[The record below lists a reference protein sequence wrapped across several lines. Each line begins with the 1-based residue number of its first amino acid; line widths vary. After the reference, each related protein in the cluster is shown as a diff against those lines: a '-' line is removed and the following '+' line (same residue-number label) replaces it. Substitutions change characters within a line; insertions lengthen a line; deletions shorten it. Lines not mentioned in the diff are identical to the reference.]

1 MNKVNH
7 ISPHEELG
15 RVGRVRAAIG
25 AVLGAAAT
33 QRLIDRPGG
42 VRILDSAALSRE
54 VAGWCEVPVPLR
66 DSPDPLGRAAFEKWF
81 GDSVVLNGDGTPL
94 PVFHATKAGDFTV
107 FDLGRASP
115 SNRFGPGFYFTQD
128 KATLDVYGDGG
139 RVVSAYLRITRP
151 QIGDALTEDQIES
164 FFGAL
169 QDKVFPNGFD
179 ATQAHAIARERALQA
194 PDEAFAVLLSAQCG
208 YISTADWVRGMDA
221 MAIDGIIREV
231 NGHPEYVVLHPEQI
245 KSAVDNNGQY
255 DPNNPD
261 IMHSLG
267 QELHWTAGSVSS
279 PQIAPLFPAGAIA
292 RQGEDA
298 AVAEQYA
305 QERAAVER
313 ALQRFA
319 GDGCAVYAHAHG
331 DHWKMIG
338 RDAQRQWFVQGF
350 DMAGPL
356 GRTVHEDQASA
367 ECELGAGGHGR
378 RDDQAFAL
386 ARDLPGFQR
395 GLFAS
400 DVWSRVGT
408 GEISFAEGNRRL
420 SEYDG
425 HAAARLHAGARVAQA
440 FYTPK
445 DDTVILI
452 ADRIAPGREVA
463 VFLHEIMHK
472 HGPRVVGAAGMRR
485 LVDGVK
491 AWASAP
497 QATTERSIHDAA
509 NARARASAW
518 PAAQAYDEEL
528 LAYAVEE
535 AVSRGVRPA
544 LEGREGSA
552 EQWLGDV
559 VATLRG
565 VIVQI
570 TQGAAPDL
578 DAQQIV
584 DLAYALAQMES
595 PEHGPKIREQLE
607 TMKSVHA
614 GSEED
619 ALARVIYHVSPLPEF
634 DGARATSIRAAQDL
648 WNLLDDRRQEI
659 GLPVA
664 EHDEIEAKMR
674 ALERLE
680 HSMREDDRA
689 FGNNAGIDANAFYA
703 TSQPDYWRDTQADE
717 LGLNYESGGIY
728 AVLTKVMPEESM
740 VTSGMG
746 QQAPEAAISP
756 NNVERILGPYQT
768 KAEADAAVRSAYD
781 VRSHPRRKTETA
793 EFQVWF
799 GDSKVVDAN
808 GKPLVVYHGTDQSF
822 FAFDRSKISSRT
834 GDGASHL
841 GFYFSSNKQVATYF
855 TDGND
860 VNGLMLVYL
869 SIANPYRMTADEF
882 EANMSAMDAEEAQ
895 DIRASLERDGHDG
908 IIVGQ
913 GAGGGFIDSDGETYI
928 VFRPEQVKSAISN
941 NDQFDPDNTDIRFS
955 RAPGHGRDVLASP
968 TGDREEAIYAP
979 RSLSGPVAN
988 ESTATAPDIGGAAF
1002 GRALGDLPS
1011 AVQEMLAAE
1020 KALEVV
1026 RSGDPNGVT
1035 LDRWMALSD
1044 RSLKA
1049 KKALTAEL
1057 SRLRDD
1063 GFALQA
1069 QASGGRMVTLTQS
1082 AQQPGKWQLTRFSAD
1097 GAPWGDTNHAS
1108 KDQAIREFIDEA
1120 DLSSM
1125 TDGAGAPFSRAS
1137 TPSGQAQPEAFK
1149 VWFGA
1154 SKAVDASGKPLV
1166 VYHGRDGNFSQ
1177 FNTNGGPGKTSG
1189 TGAFFSS
1196 RPIVADTYAIGT
1208 EPNVAPVYLSLQTP
1222 VIIDAQGRN
1231 WDSVAQSARVHLPAA
1246 KVSDQADEN
1255 LLAQLEGVPPKQGV
1269 TRNLK
1274 AKNTTVRE
1282 IFKGEWDYPDDTA
1295 STDDLARWARKQ
1307 GYDGV
1312 VIHNVKDRG
1321 PSGRFATD
1329 EALEPS
1335 TIYVA
1340 FRPEQIKS
1348 AIGNIGAFD
1357 SANPD
1362 IRFSF
1367 AGPSADGADARALAA
1382 AQERIEAGEA
1392 ADVIRRDTGWFQ
1404 GPDSKWRYEIS
1415 DDQADIISV
1424 EQWGMHAESGNLRL
1438 TDMLHH
1444 PALFAAYPLLG
1455 EIPVTFRKST
1465 GARAAMF
1472 CGEMQIDSATFQ
1484 IEGLV
1489 GPAGGYAR
1497 RDLLR
1502 TVLHEVQHAIQGRE
1516 GFASGGNWM
1525 DAFADP
1531 RMRPT
1536 ATACGLRAAQ
1546 QLLSDRLTAIAAPLS
1561 LEEFAR
1567 QAWSGSEVTDE
1578 VQASYAQYCADT
1590 RAAAGK
1596 RSNQVLAQEWAAKEW
1611 YRRLAGE
1618 VEARNVSVRLPLT
1631 PQERVDRAPGV
1642 TADVAGADVI
1652 VLFGGQEM
1660 HDAAP
1665 PVNIQRCWHGSPYRF
1680 DRFDLARVRSGEGA
1694 LAFGW
1699 GVYLAGAKEVARNYT
1714 GVEGIGGASVPHFFA
1729 IKGVP
1734 TQPRSPEQ
1742 KAADLICGMGLQG
1755 ARKLARGM
1763 LMEAERG
1770 EPWTMDRG
1778 LDYYAAIARITNECG
1793 SRMEVKRSG
1802 GFLYEASIPTDGYL
1816 LWDAPMCDQ
1825 PPEVLS
1831 ALREHGFGRGT
1842 TRAGEWLVHM
1852 WGALRGEGFEDI
1864 ASLAPGAPQEAMS
1877 RWLSS
1882 IGIHG
1887 IQYLDAYTRSG
1898 CREASFNY
1906 VVFQETDVQIERAVE
1921 IRVAREKM
1929 A

>member
-7 ISPHEELG
+7 VSPHEELG
-15 RVGRVRAAIG
+15 SVGRVRAAIG

-33 QRLIDRPGG
+33 QRLIERPGG

-66 DSPDPLGRAAFEKWF
+66 GSPGPQGRAAFEKWF

-94 PVFHATKAGDFTV
+94 QVFHATKAGDFTV

-115 SNRFGPGFYFTQD
+115 SNRFGPGVYFTQD

-139 RVVSAYLRITRP
+139 RVVSVYLRITRP

-169 QDKVFPNGFD
+169 HDKVFPNGFD
-179 ATQAHAIARERALQA
+179 ATQAHAIARERALQE

-208 YISTADWVRGMDA
+208 YISAADWVRGMDA
-221 MAIDGIIREV
+221 MGIDGIIREV

-305 QERAAVER
+305 QERAAVEK
-313 ALQRFA
+313 ALQQFA
-319 GDGCAVYAHAHG
+319 GDGCTVYAHAHG

-338 RDAQRQWFVQGF
+338 RDARRQWFVQGF

-356 GRTVHEDQASA
+356 GRTVHEDKASA
-367 ECELGAGGHGR
+367 ERELGAGGYGQ

-400 DVWSRVGT
+400 DVWSRVGA
-408 GEISFAEGNRRL
+408 GDLSFADGNRLL
-420 SEYDG
+420 SDYDG

-445 DDTVILI
+445 DDTVIMI

-472 HGPRVVGAAGMRR
+472 HGPQVVGAAGMRR

-497 QATTERSIHDAA
+497 QATTERNIHDAA
-509 NARARASAW
+509 STRARASAW

-535 AVSRGVRPA
+535 AVSRGVRPT

-565 VIVQI
+565 AIFQI
-570 TQGAAPDL
+570 TQGVAPDL

-595 PEHGPKIREQLE
+595 PEHGPRIREQLE
-607 TMKSVHA
+607 AMKSAHA
-614 GSEED
+614 GREED

-634 DGARATSIRAAQDL
+634 DGTRAASIRAAQDL

-659 GLPVA
+659 GLSVA

-680 HSMREDDRA
+680 HSMREGDRA
-689 FGNNAGIDANAFYA
+689 FGNNAGIDADAFYA

-728 AVLTKVMPEESM
+728 AVLTKVMPVEAM

-756 NNVERILGPYQT
+756 NNVERIFGPYQT
-768 KAEADAAVRSAYD
+768 KAEAEAAVRSAYD
-781 VRSHPRRKTETA
+781 VRSHPRRQTETS
-793 EFQVWF
+793 EFQTWF
-799 GDSKVVDAN
+799 GGSRVVDAS
-808 GKPLVVYHGTDQSF
+808 GKPLVVYHGTKAPPSRFQATRTGAASTFLGDYTLERHGIFAAEDPALAEEYANQGERPTSQTVMPLF
-822 FAFDRSKISSRT
+822 MAISNPLDTVGGQYTDAIWNSIERAAEELGAESGYRTARFVGDLWGRGELWKLFDADENNDPAWNIELLRKAGYDGMRIYERSEGDVENTAAWVAFDP
-834 GDGASHL
+834 G
-841 GFYFSSNKQVATYF
+841 
-855 TDGND
+855 
-860 VNGLMLVYL
+860 
-869 SIANPYRMTADEF
+869 
-882 EANMSAMDAEEAQ
+882 
-895 DIRASLERDGHDG
+895 
-908 IIVGQ
+908 
-913 GAGGGFIDSDGETYI
+913 
-928 VFRPEQVKSAISN
+928 QVKSAIGN
-941 NDQFDPDNTDIRFS
+941 NGQFDPDNTDIRFS
-955 RAPGHGRDVLASP
+955 WAP
-968 TGDREEAIYAP
+968 
-979 RSLSGPVAN
+979 
-988 ESTATAPDIGGAAF
+988 
-1002 GRALGDLPS
+1002 GDLPS

-1035 LDRWMALSD
+1035 LDRWMALSG

-1057 SRLRDD
+1057 SSLPDD

-1097 GAPWGDTNHAS
+1097 GAPWGDTNYAS

-1125 TDGAGAPFSRAS
+1125 TDGAGAPFGRAS
-1137 TPSGQAQPEAFK
+1137 TPSGQAQSAAFK
-1149 VWFGA
+1149 SWFSA
-1154 SKAVDASGKPLV
+1154 SQVVDASGKPLV

-1196 RPIVADTYAIGT
+1196 RPIVADTYAIGA

-1231 WDSVAQSARVHLPAA
+1231 WDSVAQSAKVQLPAA

-1329 EALEPS
+1329 EVLEPS

-1438 TDMLHH
+1438 TDILHH

-1497 RDLLR
+1497 RGLLR
-1502 TVLHEVQHAIQGRE
+1502 TVLHEVQHAIQDRE

-1536 ATACGLRAAQ
+1536 ATVASLRAAQ
-1546 QLLSDRLTAIAAPLS
+1546 QLLSDRLTTLSEPLS

-1567 QAWSGSEVTDE
+1567 QAWGGAGLSDE
-1578 VQASYAQYCADT
+1578 VRDSYAQYCADT

-1596 RSNQVLAQEWAAKEW
+1596 RSNQVLAQEW

-1618 VEARNVSVRLPLT
+1618 VEARNVSARLPLT

-1642 TADVAGADVI
+1642 TADVAVANVI

-1660 HDAAP
+1660 HDAVP

-1680 DRFDLARVRSGEGA
+1680 DRFDLARVRSSEGA

-1699 GVYLAGAKEVARNYT
+1699 GVYLAEAKEVARNYT
-1714 GVEGIGGASVPHFFA
+1714 GVEGIGGAAVPHFA

-1742 KAADLICGMGLQG
+1742 KAADLIYGMGLQG
-1755 ARKLARGM
+1755 ARKLAGGM

-1778 LDYYAAIARITNECG
+1778 LDYYAAIARITSECS

-1802 GFLYEASIPTDGYL
+1802 GLLYEVSIPADGYL

-1842 TRAGEWLVHM
+1842 NRAGEWLVHM

-1864 ASLAPGAPQEAMS
+1864 SCLAPGEPQEAMS

-1882 IGIHG
+1882 IGIRG
-1887 IQYLDAYTRSG
+1887 IQYLDSHARSG
-1898 CREASFNY
+1898 KKEACFNY
-1906 VVFQETDVQIERAVE
+1906 VVFREEDAQIERATE
-1921 IRVAREKM
+1921 LRVAREK
-1929 A
+1929 AA